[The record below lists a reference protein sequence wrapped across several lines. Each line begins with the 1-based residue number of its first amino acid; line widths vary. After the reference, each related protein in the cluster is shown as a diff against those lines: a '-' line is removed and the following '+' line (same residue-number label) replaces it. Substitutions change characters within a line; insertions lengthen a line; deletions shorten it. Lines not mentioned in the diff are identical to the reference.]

1 MVKRFILVLVSVS
14 LFCCSVW
21 AQGGEILRFVYCSD
35 LHYGLVRD
43 FRGEEDVPAD
53 SVSRAMIASFGLLE
67 KTALPL
73 DGGVGQGQVFGEP
86 EFIVCTG
93 DIANRMQHGVQTAS
107 ESWTQFCRDWEEYL
121 DRMYLVPGNH
131 DISNAIGYPKPMS
144 PDKDAASAVGIYDM
158 MMSPDTAVTADNF
171 DYAVHKTHYTFV
183 ADSIR
188 FVFVGMWPDSHMREW
203 YSGTVETGEDIPV
216 LLFTHDPP
224 DADAKHF
231 TNPWRPHDINSAD
244 KFENLLTDTCSVRSI
259 DRTPKDN
266 WQELERFLSS
276 HPEIKAWF
284 HGDWNYNEFYTWTG
298 VDGTVSLP
306 VFRVDSPMKGDYSS
320 VDETLLS
327 YIVVTVDAG
336 SRLLTARECLWN
348 PDGAAGIRWGA
359 SCTVAL

>member
-1 MVKRFILVLVSVS
+1 
-14 LFCCSVW
+14 
-21 AQGGEILRFVYCSD
+21 
-35 LHYGLVRD
+35 
-43 FRGEEDVPAD
+43 
-53 SVSRAMIASFGLLE
+53 
-67 KTALPL
+67 
-73 DGGVGQGQVFGEP
+73 
-86 EFIVCTG
+86 
-93 DIANRMQHGVQTAS
+93 
-107 ESWTQFCRDWEEYL
+107 
-121 DRMYLVPGNH
+121 
-131 DISNAIGYPKPMS
+131 
-144 PDKDAASAVGIYDM
+144 M
-158 MMSPDTAVTADNF
+158 MMSPDTAVTADDF

-188 FVFVGMWPDSHMREW
+188 FVFMGMWPDLHMREW
-203 YSGTVETGEDIPV
+203 YSGTVDAGEDIPV

-224 DADAKHF
+224 EADAKHF

-266 WQELERFLSS
+266 WRELERFLFS
-276 HPEIKAWF
+276 HPGIKAWF

-320 VDETLLS
+320 VDETMLS

-359 SCTVAL
+359 SCTIAL

>member
-1 MVKRFILVLVSVS
+1 MVKRFILVLVGVS
-14 LFCCSVW
+14 LFCGSVW
-21 AQGGEILRFVYCSD
+21 AQGGEILRFIYCSD
-35 LHYGLVRD
+35 LHYGLERD

-53 SVSRAMIASFGLLE
+53 SVSRAMI
-67 KTALPL
+67 
-73 DGGVGQGQVFGEP
+73 
-86 EFIVCTG
+86 TG

-121 DRMYLVPGNH
+121 DRMCLVPGNH

-144 PDKDAASAVGIYDM
+144 PDKDAASAAGIYDM
-158 MMSPDTAVTADNF
+158 MMSPDAVVTADDF

-188 FVFVGMWPDSHMREW
+188 FVFMGMWPDSHMREW
-203 YSGTVETGEDIPV
+203 YSGTVDAGEDIPV

-224 DADAKHF
+224 EADAKHF
-231 TNPWRPHDINSAD
+231 TNPWKPHDINSAD

-259 DRTPKDN
+259 DRAPKDN
-266 WQELERFLSS
+266 WRSLERFLSS

-327 YIVVTVDAG
+327 YIVVTVDAD

-359 SCTVAL
+359 SCTIAL